1 MQNRFSFTG
10 NLVLPKEN
18 SKRPL
23 VSEKEIS
30 FVRNGK
36 TVKMN
41 LTSLNFGIKESDTNM
56 AFVESADS
64 PTDTIKTMDTDNN
77 KIEIA
82 WADRLDPD
90 VIKTVANF
98 KKYIVNLGDD
108 FGGRCEF
115 ITQYDMIK
123 YLADALPEYKGK
135 VVVTGTYSKSY
146 SKGTYYDKF
155 RIQNVYAAEEDRK
168 NRLGLTL
175 DFYYNKE
182 SIDKADF
189 KTDKKI
195 FLNGYI
201 NQYINA
207 NEQNKYIPMQL
218 VFNASK
224 YNLENEKH
232 KALYDYKMEY
242 VDIANKNMVHMA
254 WEVVLVRGAETVD
267 FTYDMLTEKQ
277 KQQVD
282 LGIRELE
289 DFRPKGNI
297 VGDKINEFRLF
308 EPVLRDMGK
317 GDDFSDGLIDLDMKM
332 SEFEEEIYVPNAQE
346 EKLEDAVKK
355 SEKEK
360 SEKETAE
367 NENDDEMDLF

>member
-56 AFVESADS
+56 VFVESADS

-146 SKGTYYDKF
+146 SKGIYYDKF

-182 SIDKADF
+182 SVDKADF

-289 DFRPKGNI
+289 DFKPKGNI

-308 EPVLRDMGK
+308 EPVLRDMGR

-346 EKLEDAVKK
+346 EKLEDAVEK

-360 SEKETAE
+360 PEKETAE
-367 NENDDEMDLF
+367 NDDDDEMDLF

>member
-1 MQNRFSFTG
+1 
-10 NLVLPKEN
+10 
-18 SKRPL
+18 
-23 VSEKEIS
+23 
-30 FVRNGK
+30 
-36 TVKMN
+36 
-41 LTSLNFGIKESDTNM
+41 M

-182 SIDKADF
+182 SVDKADF

-289 DFRPKGNI
+289 DFKPKSNI

-360 SEKETAE
+360 PEKETAE
-367 NENDDEMDLF
+367 NEDDDEMDLF

>member
-10 NLVLPKEN
+10 NLVLSKEN

-182 SIDKADF
+182 SVDKADF

-289 DFRPKGNI
+289 DFKPKSNI

-360 SEKETAE
+360 PEKETAE
-367 NENDDEMDLF
+367 NEDDDEMDLF